1 MNASVIKLD
10 NKRLYIDLPAS
21 MVHELLADMVTRY
34 ESFFTFGPPAY
45 PAGQPALLFKALEEG
60 YGLASCNESVGLE
73 VVDLGT
79 LKVVANECPDPKWKD
94 LHVGRI
100 LAEAFASTINRT

>member
-1 MNASVIKLD
+1 MNSSVIKLD

-34 ESFFTFGPPAY
+34 ESFFTFAPPVY

-60 YGLASCNESVGLE
+60 YGLASCDESVGVE

-79 LKVVANECPDPKWKD
+79 LKVEANDFPDAQWKD

-100 LAEAFASTINRT
+100 LADAFASTINRT